1 MLVSRPIAG
10 LWPLVAS
17 VIMTTARSPIP
28 VLPLGLKLIQGESFR
43 ANSSPLVVRYGSLRR
58 VRSRNV
64 DRRLVK
70 LDQNRVERLRWE
82 YFVDMC
88 CPKDATG
95 LAGT

>member
-17 VIMTTARSPIP
+17 VIMTTARSLIP

-43 ANSSPLVVRYGSLRR
+43 ANSSPLAVQCGSLRLA
-58 VRSRNV
+58 RNLSV
-64 DRRLVK
+64 DKRPVK
-70 LDQNRVERLRWE
+70 SGRNGVERLRWE